1 MKRLKKLVQHLSG
14 LIVMA
19 LQPISQSDYRKQYL
33 NYQALVD
40 NLLRAERGLTKGKE
54 RRRSEYEA
62 VRTDA
67 IILRTVI
74 EQRPDAIKFDFL
86 IEHLRGIAL
95 RCTLVVKNIELN
107 TRSTKYAQ
115 VSHKRVSDFNSGL
128 GKTHVYEPRDF
139 PSTKRSDKVT
149 GNRRSDNVV
158 CIHRVGIKD

>member
-1 MKRLKKLVQHLSG
+1 MKRLKKFVQRLSG
-14 LIVMA
+14 LIIQI

-33 NYQALVD
+33 NYQSLVD

-67 IILRTVI
+67 VILRTVI

-115 VSHKRVSDFNSGL
+115 VSHKRVSDYKRGDTPKFAAIQ
-128 GKTHVYEPRDF
+128 
-139 PSTKRSDKVT
+139 RSDKVT
-149 GNRRSDNVV
+149 SNRRSDNVV
-158 CIHRVGIKD
+158 SIHRVGIKD